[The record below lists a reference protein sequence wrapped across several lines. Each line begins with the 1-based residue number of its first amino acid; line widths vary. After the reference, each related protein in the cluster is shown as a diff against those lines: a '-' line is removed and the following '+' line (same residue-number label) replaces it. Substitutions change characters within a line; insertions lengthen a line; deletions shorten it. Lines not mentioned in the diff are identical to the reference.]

1 MQNPTVPASVV
12 HGAPYMAPAPAF
24 AGAEIVHGAA
34 VAGAQVPVVVSTV
47 PQQQVKRE
55 LEIDEDLLLWLVDQ
69 TRMTGDYHAWAEKV
83 TLDDRVVSNTELVT
97 AVLASENFFRNLVA
111 MQ

>member
-12 HGAPYMAPAPAF
+12 HGAQSMAPGPAF
-24 AGAEIVHGAA
+24 VGAEVAPGVAVAA
-34 VAGAQVPVVVSTV
+34 VPVPVAVSTV
-47 PQQQVKRE
+47 PQQQVKKE

>member
-1 MQNPTVPASVV
+1 MSPSGGRIGGLA
-12 HGAPYMAPAPAF
+12 
-24 AGAEIVHGAA
+24 
-34 VAGAQVPVVVSTV
+34 
-47 PQQQVKRE
+47 QQQVKKE